1 MMTDGLFDALCPAG
15 SLPGGDQREEA
26 LASLLE
32 APRHMDDPRM
42 RPYLDASFSPSAP
55 SPDDFGALFDA
66 VADDRSIIVVRGSD
80 AAFSERVASGA
91 LFPDAFS
98 RDDRSIIV
106 VRGSDAAFS
115 ERVASGALFPDAFS
129 RDDETLLE
137 TLPPD
142 DVVRVRM
149 VIEGRKGARGRFAWH
164 GRVKEE
170 NYAHV

>member
-15 SLPGGDQREEA
+15 SLPVGDQREEA

-98 RDDRSIIV
+98 RDD
-106 VRGSDAAFS
+106 
-115 ERVASGALFPDAFS
+115 
-129 RDDETLLE
+129 ETLLE

-149 VIEGRKGARGRFAWH
+149 VIEARKGARCRFAWH